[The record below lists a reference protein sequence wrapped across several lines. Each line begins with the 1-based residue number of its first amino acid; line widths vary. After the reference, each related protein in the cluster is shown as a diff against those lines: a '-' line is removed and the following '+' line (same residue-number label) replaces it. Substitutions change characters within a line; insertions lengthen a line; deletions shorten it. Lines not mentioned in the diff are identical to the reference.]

1 MQVGER
7 AYGGIYAGECDSN
20 MIICSPIE
28 YELPVEVNWFQA
40 VNYCNL
46 VGMDLP
52 TKEELNLLHELY
64 KVHPEYFPNREY
76 YWNWSSTESS
86 TTGAYMQIFCYG
98 TQSALIKTMNLNVR
112 PIKRIKI

>member
-7 AYGGIYAGECDSN
+7 VYGGIYAGDCDGN

-28 YELPVEVNWFQA
+28 YDFPVEVNWFQA
-40 VNYCNL
+40 VDYCKL
-46 VGMDLP
+46 VGMELP

-64 KVHPEYFPNREY
+64 KVSPEHLPIRY
-76 YWNWSSTESS
+76 YQWHWSSTESS
-86 TTGAYMQIFCYG
+86 ATGAYMQVFCYG
-98 TQSALIKTMNLNVR
+98 TQSTLIKTMNLNVR